1 MSVPPDLV
9 HGLRQWVLKAE
20 DDFRATNLLAA
31 LVANEGDDAPLVAVC
46 FHAQQCVEKYIK
58 ALLTQSGIAVRKTHN
73 LVALW
78 RALPVAQAAAFKDE
92 DLAILTRYAVQQR
105 YPEDYEPVTV
115 EEAATMVRLMTEL
128 RAAARALLP
137 PAALKKPAQ

>member
-9 HGLRQWVLKAE
+9 HSLRQWVLKAE
-20 DDFRATNLLAA
+20 EDFRAATLLAA
-31 LVANEGDDAPLVAVC
+31 LVTREGDDAPLVAVC

-58 ALLTQSGIAVRKTHN
+58 ALLTQSGIGVRKTHN

-78 RALPVAQAAAFKDE
+78 RALPAAQSAAFKDE

-105 YPEDYEPVTV
+105 YPEDYEPVTA
-115 EEAATMVRLMTEL
+115 EEAATMVQLMTEL
-128 RAAARALLP
+128 RAVARALLP
-137 PAALKKPAQ
+137 PASFEKPTQ